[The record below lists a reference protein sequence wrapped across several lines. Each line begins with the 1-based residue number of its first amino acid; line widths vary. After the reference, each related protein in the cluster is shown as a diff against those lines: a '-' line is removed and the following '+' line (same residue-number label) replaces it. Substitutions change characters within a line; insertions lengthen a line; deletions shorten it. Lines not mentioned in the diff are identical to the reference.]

1 LPAGIS
7 FYTFTTLCYTID
19 MYKKESAPVKSLL
32 DFSLFVTFFPH
43 LVAGPIVRPPQ
54 LVPQFEHPRSATQ
67 KQLLDGLLLLSLGL
81 FMKVVLAD
89 ALLADTADAVL
100 TRPMHYHRSMP
111 GQAFLL
117 SQDRF
122 SWTLPVI
129 LPVRSVWR
137 CALVLCCH
145 RISIIRTPQSV
156 FLISGK
162 DGTLRCRPGC
172 VTICTFRLAVIK
184 TDA

>member
-1 LPAGIS
+1 
-7 FYTFTTLCYTID
+7 
-19 MYKKESAPVKSLL
+19 
-32 DFSLFVTFFPH
+32 
-43 LVAGPIVRPPQ
+43 
-54 LVPQFEHPRSATQ
+54 LVPQFEHPRSATK

-89 ALLADTADAVL
+89 ALLADTADVFNSPDALSSLDAWTGVFAF
-100 TRPMHYHRSMP
+100 S
-111 GQAFLL
+111 GQIFLDFAGY
-117 SQDRF
+117 S
-122 SWTLPVI
+122 T
-129 LPVRSVWR
+129 
-137 CALVLCCH
+137 CAIGVALCLVLCCH

-172 VTICTFRLAVIK
+172 VTICTFRLAGIK